1 MIFDYLTAVGGQ
13 VLILFILIA
22 VGYICGLAG
31 FMNKDTAK
39 NITNIVLYFVT
50 PCVIIDAYQ
59 VDFDP
64 NILTNLGIT
73 ALCAIGVHIISIIA
87 ASLVFRGKNINKR
100 AVLRFGTIFSNCGFM
115 SLPLQQA
122 IIGKE
127 GVLYGAAFV
136 CIFNIFLW
144 SNGVVCMG
152 GKENF
157 SKKTLFLNPGI
168 LGVAA
173 AVLLFIFSIRL
184 PSVIAQPISYLAG
197 LNTPLP
203 MIIVGYYLSNSKMKE
218 GLKDKYAWTAAIFRL
233 LILPIICICLLYLI
247 GLRGNILITVAIA
260 ISAPSA
266 AATTMFAAK
275 FERDTEL
282 SVNMVSLST
291 IFSIVTMSC
300 IVAITNMVA

>member
-144 SNGVVCMG
+144 SYGVVCMG

-218 GLKDKYAWTAAIFRL
+218 GLKNKRTCKNSTFKAI
-233 LILPIICICLLYLI
+233 
-247 GLRGNILITVAIA
+247 
-260 ISAPSA
+260 
-266 AATTMFAAK
+266 K
-275 FERDTEL
+275 K
-282 SVNMVSLST
+282 
-291 IFSIVTMSC
+291 
-300 IVAITNMVA
+300 